1 MIIKYFGLAKQ
12 NIFSYLKSAS
22 SSTSRAFF
30 FIILR
35 NSGKSMVPWI
45 LDNFEQSV
53 CFSYL
58 PFPSTSTSSTKLR
71 SSSSVGFCPIA
82 LMTPSSS
89 SEEIVPLPS
98 WNNFF
103 SMIISQRQAQQLLI
117 PTYTCYTSLFDRVPL
132 TLSNASNAS
141 FSSAFSK
148 LAKSEDIIAPSYL
161 SASPD
166 EVEVERNSEL
176 SLLKQ
181 NCLVGCKI

>member
-117 PTYTCYTSLFDRVPL
+117 PTYTCYTVYLTEFHSPYQMHRMLLSARHSPSLL
-132 TLSNASNAS
+132 SLKTLS
-141 FSSAFSK
+141 
-148 LAKSEDIIAPSYL
+148 LPLIC
-161 SASPD
+161 
-166 EVEVERNSEL
+166 
-176 SLLKQ
+176 LLHRMK
-181 NCLVGCKI
+181 